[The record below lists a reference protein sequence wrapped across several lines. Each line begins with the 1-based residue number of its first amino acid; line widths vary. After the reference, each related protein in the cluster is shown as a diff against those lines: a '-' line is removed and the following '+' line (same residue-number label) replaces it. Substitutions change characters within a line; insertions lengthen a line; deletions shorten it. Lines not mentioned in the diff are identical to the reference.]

1 MREEDWNDALDA
13 RASACCS
20 TAARKPTGIKQRGQ
34 DATMLLIVNSHHD
47 VVQFTLPA
55 AGDELAAARWT
66 LLLDTQFPQP
76 AHTADNEYAAGDIY
90 AVTAR
95 SLLLLKL
102 KLPPEAPL
110 WSEQR

>member
-1 MREEDWNDALDA
+1 MLLDG
-13 RASACCS
+13 RAQA
-20 TAARKPTGIKQRGQ
+20 TGIKQRGQ

-47 VVQFTLPA
+47 VVPFTLPA
-55 AGDELAAARWT
+55 AGDELAAARWS

-76 AHTADNEYAAGDIY
+76 AHTADNEYAAGDMY
-90 AVTAR
+90 PVTAR

-102 KLPPEAPL
+102 KLPPEAPV